1 MGSLQSFQGF
11 SAAKLHELQILISLA
26 LHNETVVTPRE
37 VLWMQ
42 KVTQQLCIWWGCRG
56 PSHQPATW
64 RVAFFN
70 APLLVSL
77 NTSSL
82 LVFTPCLSVA
92 QRQPRTKHTT
102 FLSSFEVF
110 FSFASHFLFHFCFS
124 QTGIGQSTS
133 NLFLRQAEPQWVFAG
148 LKGFLPSLWL
158 FQHPLPFGQGER
170 TWAHELR
177 HTPLLVV
184 GDSRTAGILETNQFD
199 SILQALFAFLTSVL
213 KI

>member
-26 LHNETVVTPRE
+26 LHNETVVTSRE

-42 KVTQQLCIWWGCRG
+42 KVTQQLCIWWGCWG
-56 PSHQPATW
+56 PSHQPATR

-82 LVFTPCLSVA
+82 LVCLTLKDSQEQNTLLFCPLSRFSSLLLLIFCSISVLVKLGLVKA
-92 QRQPRTKHTT
+92 QATYFWDKQISRDSCQ
-102 FLSSFEVF
+102 VCGF
-110 FSFASHFLFHFCFS
+110 FSIPFLL
-124 QTGIGQSTS
+124 GK
-133 NLFLRQAEPQWVFAG
+133 E
-148 LKGFLPSLWL
+148 
-158 FQHPLPFGQGER
+158 ER
-170 TWAHELR
+170 PWTHELR
-177 HTPLLVV
+177 HTPLLVA
-184 GDSRTAGILETNQFD
+184 GDSRTAGVLETNQFD
-199 SILQALFAFLTSVL
+199 SILQALVAFLTSVL